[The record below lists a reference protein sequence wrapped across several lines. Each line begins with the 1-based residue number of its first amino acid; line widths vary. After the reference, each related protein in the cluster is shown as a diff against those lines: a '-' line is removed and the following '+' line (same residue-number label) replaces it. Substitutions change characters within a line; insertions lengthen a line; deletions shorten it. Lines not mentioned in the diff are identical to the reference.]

1 MHIQMRIAA
10 ALDSCFA
17 EHELARS
24 GTEAPGS
31 SKPEIDD
38 QVLVAFEHGDMRAP
52 YQVGSLWTAQEAPP
66 EQSHQEGTRAW
77 PPTLRVA
84 VTPSAA

>member
-10 ALDSCFA
+10 ALDSCFV

-24 GTEAPGS
+24 ETEAPGA

-38 QVLVAFEHGDMRAP
+38 QVLVSFAHGDTRDP
-52 YQVGSLWTAQEAPP
+52 YQVGSLWNSQDEPLAQ
-66 EQSHQEGTRAW
+66 SRQE
-77 PPTLRVA
+77 
-84 VTPSAA
+84 

>member
-24 GTEAPGS
+24 GSEAPGAS
-31 SKPEIDD
+31 RPEIDD
-38 QVLVAFEHGDMRAP
+38 QVLVAFEHGDTRRP
-52 YQVGSLWTAQEAPP
+52 YQIGSLWNSQDDPPAQ
-66 EQSHQEGTRAW
+66 SRQE
-77 PPTLRVA
+77 
-84 VTPSAA
+84 